1 MSKLTALEKFYLTIN
16 YLNPP
21 RKNTQQET
29 HPLLSSQNPVKLTK
43 ISRLEE
49 NSDLENCY
57 NLIRPRYITCS
68 QNERWSSFGSDS
80 SEKGGKNEN
89 FRSNSSIGS
98 LDTKCYETDSRTCNS
113 SCSNER
119 TLSQNLSEF
128 SQCSPEP
135 IGDLPDVNLS
145 DLTSKLVDPSSVNE
159 SDTTAQRSL
168 TVKSS
173 NRNDT
178 LVCSTDAESIVSS
191 RKKNMEADLI
201 LLKNGEEN
209 HHAKAKE
216 SQFPVVKQAKLVK
229 ITPWKLCCFDEL
241 PGIHR
246 LSGRKNQIKRPAPEI
261 PMKKI
266 TPLAVSNKRI
276 FRVFLKFFILINF
289 RFLLSQS
296 KILRQNF
303 DRKVEIELQNR
314 SSDLFTNFTTLSNFY
329 GKSNSEANFCENL
342 EYQVS

>member
-49 NSDLENCY
+49 KSDLENCY

-80 SEKGGKNEN
+80 NSSGKDENGKNEN
-89 FRSNSSIGS
+89 VRSTNSIGS

-128 SQCSPEP
+128 SHCSPEP
-135 IGDLPDVNLS
+135 IERFEPDVNLS

-159 SDTTAQRSL
+159 SQSDTTAKMSS

-173 NRNDT
+173 DKNDT
-178 LVCSTDAESIVSS
+178 LVSVTVSSDTESIVSS

-201 LLKNGEEN
+201 LLKNREEN
-209 HHAKAKE
+209 HGIAKTKE
-216 SQFPVVKQAKLVK
+216 IPVVKQAKLVK

-261 PMKKI
+261 PIKKI
-266 TPLAVSNKRI
+266 MPLAVSNKCI
-276 FRVFLKFFILINF
+276 LCVFFIYKPF
-289 RFLLSQS
+289 HF
-296 KILRQNF
+296 
-303 DRKVEIELQNR
+303 VP
-314 SSDLFTNFTTLSNFY
+314 
-329 GKSNSEANFCENL
+329 
-342 EYQVS
+342 